1 MLHASA
7 CAMAGALLEF
17 AIQSLC
23 RRLVVRCVRFDYPRS
38 GKIVAPA
45 IDYFASMSASEIHE
59 IRPGCLMLPPLHFPV
74 RVWPADGSREAA
86 VWTARSG
93 GLASRLSRFVGRRC
107 FSAGLIS
114 PAKLR
119 SKYLMDPSWTPF
131 IGTPYAVIATLI
143 GAYLGG
149 SMARRRE
156 PAGANHNPRYDFVA
170 PVYFLRAHVR
180 QHRAARIKG

>member
-1 MLHASA
+1 
-7 CAMAGALLEF
+7 
-17 AIQSLC
+17 
-23 RRLVVRCVRFDYPRS
+23 
-38 GKIVAPA
+38 
-45 IDYFASMSASEIHE
+45 
-59 IRPGCLMLPPLHFPV
+59 MLPPLHFPV
-74 RVWPADGSREAA
+74 RVWRADGSREAA
-86 VWTARSG
+86 VWTGKKWWLAR
-93 GLASRLSRFVGRRC
+93 RLSRFVGRRC

-143 GAYLGG
+143 GAYLGVLCF
-149 SMARRRE
+149 A
-156 PAGANHNPRYDFVA
+156 AGNLLAPITTHAVYDFVA